1 MDILRSLRAVSEASG
16 DGVVDWDRAAA
27 AAKASTDPGS
37 LALTAAEREGY
48 AADVRDARTRL
59 GEVAGIAFDVPD
71 AIEVQNRHHWIDA
84 SVDTFRNVMAPIEAA
99 ATGQAGVGS
108 DPGEPVGD
116 DDWGTEGGD
125 WTTQGPLDRLPDPF
139 GGAGGSGGPGGVGGS
154 QRPAGSGNPVAAFSR
169 DVSRVANTGTMAF
182 ALGFLARNVL
192 GQYDPLL
199 LADEPDAEHGLYF
212 VHPNIVRVA
221 ASLDVDYP
229 RFRRW
234 IAFHEVTHAAE
245 FGAAPWL
252 PEYLESRVERG
263 VEGLTTEELTLGGLD
278 TAAFSELQAAMTA
291 VEGYAEVLM
300 DRAFDGEYAD
310 LRRKLDER
318 RGGGGPVRQLAQRLL
333 GLGMKRRQY
342 EQGAAFFRHVAD
354 ARDIEAAGAV
364 WERPENL
371 PTTAELDDPEA
382 WLGRVDP

>member
-1 MDILRSLRAVSEASG
+1 MDILRSLRTVSEASG
-16 DGVVDWDRAAA
+16 PGVVDWDRAAA

-37 LALTAAEREGY
+37 VALTDAERAGY
-48 AADVRDARTRL
+48 ATDVRDARSRL
-59 GEVAGIAFDVPD
+59 REVAGIEFDVPD

-99 ATGQAGVGS
+99 ATGDDGGVSGS
-108 DPGEPVGD
+108 VDTTGGIVEPTGGPADLPTGD
-116 DDWGTEGGD
+116 L
-125 WTTQGPLDRLPDPF
+125 TQGF
-139 GGAGGSGGPGGVGGS
+139 A
-154 QRPAGSGNPVAAFSR
+154 R
-169 DVSRVANTGTMAF
+169 DLSRVANTGSMAF

-199 LADEPDAEHGLYF
+199 LADEPDADHGLYF
-212 VHPNIVRVA
+212 VHPNIVAVA
-221 ASLDVDYP
+221 ASLDVDFP

-263 VEGLTTEELTLGGLD
+263 IEGLTDGGDSTGSGGLTAGGLPVDALD
-278 TAAFSELQAAMTA
+278 TEPFAELQAAMTA

-318 RGGGGPVRQLAQRLL
+318 RGGGGPVQRLARRLL
-333 GLGMKRRQY
+333 GLGLKRRQY
-342 EQGAAFFRHVAD
+342 EQGAAFFREVVD
-354 ARDIEAAGAV
+354 ARGIEAAGAV
-364 WERPENL
+364 WRRPENL
-371 PTTAELDDPEA
+371 PTRAELDDPAA
-382 WLGRVDP
+382 WLVRVDP

>member
-1 MDILRSLRAVSEASG
+1 MDILRSLRTVSEASG
-16 DGVVDWDRAAA
+16 PGVVDWERAAA
-27 AAKASTDPGS
+27 AAKAGTDPGS
-37 LALTAAEREGY
+37 LALTDADRAGY
-48 AADVRDARTRL
+48 ATDVRDARARL
-59 GEVAGIAFDVPD
+59 REVAGIEFDVPN

-99 ATGQAGVGS
+99 ATGRDEGSTGVTDGIG
-108 DPGEPVGD
+108 DTADGIVEP
-116 DDWGTEGGD
+116 T
-125 WTTQGPLDRLPDPF
+125 
-139 GGAGGSGGPGGVGGS
+139 GGPVDLPTGDLTRGFG
-154 QRPAGSGNPVAAFSR
+154 RDLSR
-169 DVSRVANTGTMAF
+169 IANTGSMAF
-182 ALGFLARNVL
+182 TLGFLARNVL

-199 LADEPDAEHGLYF
+199 LADEPDADHGLYF
-212 VHPNIVRVA
+212 VHPNIVAVA
-221 ASLDVDYP
+221 DSLNVEFP

-263 VEGLTTEELTLGGLD
+263 IEGLTGDGGLD
-278 TAAFSELQAAMTA
+278 GGGLTAGGLPVDALDTEPFAELQAAMTA

-318 RGGGGPVRQLAQRLL
+318 RGGGGPIQRLARRLL
-333 GLGMKRRQY
+333 GLGLKRRQY
-342 EQGAAFFRHVAD
+342 EQGAAFFREVAD
-354 ARDIEAAGAV
+354 ARGIEAAGAV

-371 PTTAELDDPEA
+371 PTRAELDDPAA
-382 WLGRVDP
+382 WLVRVDP